1 MKILIFG
8 GTRFIGKYLVTELL
22 KHGHEITV
30 ATRGKL
36 PIVWKNVK
44 SIVVEK
50 LNADNIKS
58 NIPITE
64 FDIVYDNLVLSS
76 QGVKDVL
83 SHVNCNRYIMISTD
97 GVYQNRHLNILESE
111 FDAAKLSFE
120 YVPYSREISY
130 DTRKRYAES
139 ALFQDFKNISA
150 VSVRIP
156 VVLGKDDYTGRLKFY
171 VDKILNG
178 QPFFCDNALEFRP
191 FISAE
196 DAGKFLA
203 FLCDKSFTGAINASS
218 NSIALEKIFE
228 YIENKYACHAIFD
241 KNAVAT
247 PFNGDKS
254 YSLNTSLAKNLGF
267 TFRNVEDWIFDL
279 IDYYAGVEIGNKK
292 FS

>member
-1 MKILIFG
+1 MRIRSLSLRHLTKHN
-8 GTRFIGKYLVTELL
+8 TLL
-22 KHGHEITV
+22 KKGHEITI
-30 ATRGKL
+30 ATRGRL
-36 PIVWKNVK
+36 PIIWNNVK

-50 LNADNIKS
+50 LSADSIKS
-58 NIPITE
+58 NVPITE
-64 FDIVYDNLVLSS
+64 FDVVYDNLVLSS

-83 SHVNCNRYIMISTD
+83 SHVNCKRYIMISTD

-111 FDAAKLSFE
+111 FDAAAVPFE

-139 ALFQDFKNISA
+139 ALFQDFSNVSA
-150 VSVRIP
+150 VSVRLP

-178 QPFFCDNALEFRP
+178 QPFFCDNASEFRP

-196 DAGKFLA
+196 DAGRFLA
-203 FLCDKSFTGAINASS
+203 FLCDKSFVGSINAAS
-218 NSIALEKIFE
+218 NAVKLEKIFE
-228 YIENKYACHAIFD
+228 YTAKKYDRHAIL
-241 KNAVAT
+241 NETAT
-247 PFNGDKS
+247 TAPFNEDKS
-254 YSLNTSLAKNLGF
+254 YSLNTDLAKNLGF

-279 IDYYAGVEIGNKK
+279 VDYYAGVEFGNKR